1 MPLDRTQ
8 RHRQAIIAS
17 YKAGK
22 VKPPTRKQAQS
33 WLSPIRNA
41 LTELRS
47 GNVDAIRGYPV
58 TRLHTGD
65 DYARIDWCING
76 FVALIDRLMPALD
89 TGPLRRLAKKLE
101 LGTPLRMEDIDAC
114 AGLLHAVEGGLL
126 KLPRQT
132 LIDAALIEQINVE
145 LERIGVKE
153 AA

>member
-1 MPLDRTQ
+1 MPLNRTQ
-8 RHRQAIIAS
+8 RHRQAIVAS

-22 VKPPTRKQAQS
+22 AKPPTRKQAQA
-33 WLSPIRNA
+33 WLAPIRNA
-41 LTELRS
+41 LAELRS
-47 GNVDAIRGYPV
+47 GSVDAIRGYPV

-65 DYARIDWCING
+65 DYARIDFCING
-76 FVALIDRLMPALD
+76 FVALIDRLLPALA
-89 TGPLRRLAKKLE
+89 TEPLRRLARKLE

-114 AGLLHAVEGGLL
+114 TGLLHAVENGLL

-132 LIDAALIEQINVE
+132 LLDAALVEQINIE